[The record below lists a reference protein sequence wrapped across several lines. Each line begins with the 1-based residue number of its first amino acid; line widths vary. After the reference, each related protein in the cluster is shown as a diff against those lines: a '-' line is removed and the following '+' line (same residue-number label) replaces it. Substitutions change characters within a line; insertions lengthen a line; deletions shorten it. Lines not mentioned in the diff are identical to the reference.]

1 MSMMIAPQRSLG
13 SINSLSNEPPLGA
26 IPPGGRNLPIACA
39 SIMDWLVSLV
49 AWGPPAAQTTFS
61 GYASRLHHE
70 LARTGHLRSSF
81 DAKDVRPTDALRGAI
96 TLKPNGRLPTPGISR
111 RWLWSERGCE
121 TVTRR
126 LDQKIREAGD
136 FGPFLEVGTEARIDP
151 ELGPHYQITDMTV
164 AQAHAAGFFGFKSFS
179 DREIEAAQAVQT
191 ETLRRAKH
199 VFAFTDWA
207 RNSVHWDCGVPWDR
221 ISVVYS
227 GPNFEAPDRAP
238 RPRKAQQILF
248 IGYDWVRK
256 GGPLLL
262 EAFRSVRKALPQ
274 AELLIVGPGP
284 GAEEPGVILAG
295 SIDRQTSEGHERIC
309 KIYSE
314 ASCLCLP
321 SSFDPFP
328 IAILDAMTFGTPV
341 VAFDNGSRREAILDG
356 VTGQLAPE
364 GDVEALAEAL
374 ISILA
379 NVDLR
384 DSMSAASLLRSQA
397 LFTWNGVVERIGKV
411 VAEASPA
418 TRKVPVP
425 TMLRSSTAC

>member
-1 MSMMIAPQRSLG
+1 
-13 SINSLSNEPPLGA
+13 
-26 IPPGGRNLPIACA
+26 
-39 SIMDWLVSLV
+39 MDWSVSLV

-61 GYASRLHHE
+61 GYASRLHNE
-70 LARTGHLRSSF
+70 LARAGHLRSSF
-81 DAKDVRPTDALRGAI
+81 DAKDIRPTDALRGAI
-96 TLKPNGRLPTPGISR
+96 ILRPNGPLPTPGISR

-121 TVTRR
+121 TLTRR
-126 LDQKIREAGD
+126 LHQKIRAAGD
-136 FGPFLEVGTEARIDP
+136 FGPFLEVGTVARIDP
-151 ELGPHYQITDMTV
+151 ELGPHYQIIDMTI

-179 DREIEAAQAVQT
+179 DREIEAARAVQT

-207 RNSVHWDCGVPWDR
+207 RESVHRDCGVPWER

-262 EAFRSVRKALPQ
+262 EAFRIVRKALPQ

-284 GAEEPGVILAG
+284 GVEEPGVVLAG
-295 SIDRQTSEGHERIC
+295 GIDRRTSEGYERIC
-309 KIYSE
+309 TIYSE

-328 IAILDAMTFGTPV
+328 IAILDAMAFGTPV
-341 VAFDNGSRREAILDG
+341 VAFDNGSRKEAVVAG

-374 ISILA
+374 ISILS

-384 DSMSAASLLRSQA
+384 DSMSAASLARSLA
-397 LFTWNGVVERIGKV
+397 LFTWKGVVERIGKV
-411 VAEASPA
+411 VAEPSPA
-418 TRKVPVP
+418 ARTAPVS
-425 TMLRSSTAC
+425 TVLRDVTAC